1 MLMTEAHLARR
12 NGIFMPQPYRQH
24 KVKKSMGAIKTVLG
38 ERKRQK
44 ISEFNARRQQQQQQ
58 EELLDAE
65 TAMMQEAD
73 RLDLDDDDDMD
84 IGNGEDS
91 SDADPKNKD

>member
-44 ISEFNARRQQQQQQ
+44 ISEFNARRQQQQ
-58 EELLDAE
+58 ELLDAE

-73 RLDLDDDDDMD
+73 RLDLDDDQDMD

>member
-44 ISEFNARRQQQQQQ
+44 ISEFNARRQQQQ
-58 EELLDAE
+58 ELLDAE